1 MPTATPERKP
11 FTSFREAYDTLRD
24 TADELRTQEEP
35 DIDTL
40 TTKVMR
46 SVEAYKECEIRINA
60 VEKALEGAFA
70 REGVKAAE
78 SPAAEPTADAA
89 APGQSAAAGKR
100 TGGKFDDFEDDI
112 PF

>member
-1 MPTATPERKP
+1 MPAAAPEKKP
-11 FTSFREAYDTLRD
+11 FSSFKEAYDTLRD

-46 SVEAYKECEIRINA
+46 SVEAYKECETRINA

-70 REGVKAAE
+70 REGVKAPE
-78 SPAAEPTADAA
+78 SPIAEERDPPA
-89 APGQSAAAGKR
+89 SARKAAGGKAA
-100 TGGKFDDFEDDI
+100 GGKFEDFEDDI